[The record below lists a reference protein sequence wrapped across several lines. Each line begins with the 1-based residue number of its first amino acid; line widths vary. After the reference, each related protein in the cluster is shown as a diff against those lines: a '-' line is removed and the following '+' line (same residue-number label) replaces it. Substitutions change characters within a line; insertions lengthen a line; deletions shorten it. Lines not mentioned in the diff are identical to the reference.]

1 MWKPRA
7 TERSMSPDVRNTAT
21 DAAGPPSSRRERPE
35 LRALTSLR
43 GIAAMAVVLQHFS
56 ATAQEHCRVAI
67 PSLVPHGYVAVDFF
81 FVLSGFIMAYTYL
94 ASFEQSGA
102 AAYGP
107 FL

>member
-1 MWKPRA
+1 MLVSTLPTCYWTAVNRSRSDTVAPARPR
-7 TERSMSPDVRNTAT
+7 ELKSLTA
-21 DAAGPPSSRRERPE
+21 
-35 LRALTSLR
+35 LR
-43 GIAAMAVVLQHFS
+43 GVAAMAVVLQHFS
-56 ATAQEHCRVAI
+56 ATAQEYCRVTI

-94 ASFEQSGA
+94 DSFRQRGM